1 MATIL
6 KVKSGGTWVD
16 VPAIVG
22 PQGATGPTGSIG
34 SQGPQGDS
42 YTVTQSSGTVISFT
56 EEKVYGTIASPETG
70 NITNSLTGALLGRC
84 VLIIHNSSSAPT
96 FPASWKKTGGNYV
109 TSTNNFIYAM
119 YIDNNN
125 IHYHI
130 KQVI

>member
-1 MATIL
+1 MATVL
-6 KVKSGGTWVD
+6 KVKSGGVWVD

-56 EEKVYGTIASPETG
+56 EEKVYGTIASPESG

-84 VLIIHNSSSAPT
+84 VLIIHQAASDPT

-109 TSTNNFIYAM
+109 KNANNFIYAM

>member
-1 MATIL
+1 
-6 KVKSGGTWVD
+6 
-16 VPAIVG
+16 VG
-22 PQGATGPTGSIG
+22 RCSCYCGAARGYRPYWLNWFTRTR
-34 SQGPQGDS
+34 DS

-84 VLIIHNSSSAPT
+84 VLIIHNSSYAPT